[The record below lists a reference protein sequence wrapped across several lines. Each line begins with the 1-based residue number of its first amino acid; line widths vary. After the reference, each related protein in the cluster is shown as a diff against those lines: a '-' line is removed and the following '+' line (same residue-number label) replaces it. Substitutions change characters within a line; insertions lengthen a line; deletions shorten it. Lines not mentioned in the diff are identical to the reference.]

1 MTIGET
7 WCIIDAVK
15 TRTRAGSYKVR
26 PNAAKNRSAKSGKG
40 GNIMFGE
47 AFDAVTAA
55 AENKLSFMRRSPVGY
70 FFAGVLAGMFVAFGG
85 FVSAT
90 VGGALQA
97 AESPWTRPAAAFAFA
112 SALSLVIMAGSELFT
127 GNNLVMTAGVLEKRV
142 KAVDAMKLWLFCWL
156 ANYAGSWL
164 AAALYY
170 ATGLVSGTTAA
181 YIASLAR
188 TKLFLSVPQM
198 FVRGIL
204 CNMLVCLAVWC
215 SFKMK
220 SESGKLIMVF
230 WCILIFMVCGFEHSV
245 ANMSSLAVALL
256 MKEAD
261 FWHYVVNIG
270 MVTLGNII
278 GGALFVAVPYW
289 LCRRK

>member
-1 MTIGET
+1 M
-7 WCIIDAVK
+7 
-15 TRTRAGSYKVR
+15 RTRAGSCKVR
-26 PNAAKNRSAKSGKG
+26 PNAGKNRSAKSEKG
-40 GNIMFGE
+40 GSHMFGE
-47 AFDAVTAA
+47 AYDAVVSAS
-55 AENKLSFMRRSPVGY
+55 ESKLSFMRRSPVGY

-90 VGGALQA
+90 VGGVFQA
-97 AESPWTRPAAAFAFA
+97 AESPWTKLAAAFTFA

-198 FVRGIL
+198 FVRGVL